1 MMDVEITGSKSL
13 QRTWVWVG
21 VMLAFAVGI
30 LAAGWWGWAVV
41 RAYPFLRVHVLVA
54 EIVTGVGATMCLA
67 GAMELADRWMEVGQP
82 RGWVRWSVALGKRVV
97 LVLELATMGVALAA
111 AGVLIFGFKIPGV

>member
-41 RAYPFLRVHVLVA
+41 QP
-54 EIVTGVGATMCLA
+54 LA
-67 GAMELADRWMEVGQP
+67 V
-82 RGWVRWSVALGKRVV
+82 S
-97 LVLELATMGVALAA
+97 
-111 AGVLIFGFKIPGV
+111 AGRR